1 MRKYTGKTIGEAD
14 KERSKTETAQAHG
27 ILLSM
32 FLTYLKYGDSIKKE
46 SLQVEVSKQLRIHGA
61 EHSDLE
67 CECFEWFIHAR
78 PNNTPVERPTVK
90 E

>member
-1 MRKYTGKTIGEAD
+1 
-14 KERSKTETAQAHG
+14 
-27 ILLSM
+27 M
-32 FLTYLKYGDSIKKE
+32 FLTYLKYRDSIKKE

-90 E
+90 EKANEITLMMGIKFQYLNGWL